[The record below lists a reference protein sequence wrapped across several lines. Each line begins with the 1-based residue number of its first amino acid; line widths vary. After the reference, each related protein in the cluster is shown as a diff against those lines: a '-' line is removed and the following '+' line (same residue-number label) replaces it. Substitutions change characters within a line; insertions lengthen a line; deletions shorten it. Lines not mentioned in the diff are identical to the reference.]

1 MRRVFL
7 DFNATC
13 PPLAEAIEAFVR
25 TAREAGGNPSSI
37 HWSGR
42 AARKALEDARER
54 IAAALGADAGEI
66 VLTSGATE
74 ANNLAIAGVLA
85 EAPPGE
91 VVVSAIE
98 HPSVLQAAEA
108 WAKRFGH
115 RCIKVPPEA
124 DGRVDAARFLAA
136 IGEKTRLACL
146 MWANNETGVIQPVE
160 EVAQGCRA
168 RGVPLLVD
176 GVQAL
181 GKLQVDLHA
190 LGADLVSFS
199 AHKIGGVKGTGA
211 LYVRRGLRL
220 APLLLGGGQERGLRS
235 GTANPPA
242 AAAFAAAIGRVDF
255 SSFAPLRDALEAQLK
270 ARFGEDVR
278 IFGAGAPRLGN
289 TSMFGLRG
297 MDGETLLMQMDLAG
311 FAVSAGSAC
320 ASGKHEPS
328 HVLAAMR
335 VPRAYAHGALRISL
349 GPGVDEAT
357 LAAFVEAL
365 AEARARLQAMAGWG

>member
-13 PPLAEAIEAFVR
+13 PPLPEAVEAFVR

-42 AARKALEDARER
+42 AARKALEDAREAV
-54 IAAALGADAGEI
+54 AAAVGAEAGEI
-66 VLTSGATE
+66 VFTSGATE

-85 EAPPGE
+85 DADPGE

-98 HPSVLQAAEA
+98 HPSVLQAAA
-108 WAKRFGH
+108 TWAARFGH
-115 RCIKVPPEA
+115 RCVQVPPGR
-124 DGRVDAARFLAA
+124 DGRVDAERFLEALSPA
-136 IGEKTRLACL
+136 VRLACL

-160 EVAQGCRA
+160 EVARACRA

-181 GKLQVDLHA
+181 GKLPVDLHA
-190 LGADLVSFS
+190 LGADFVSFS
-199 AHKIGGVKGTGA
+199 AHKIGGVKGVGA
-211 LYVRRGLRL
+211 LFVRRGARL
-220 APLLLGGGQERGLRS
+220 APLLAGGGQERGLRS
-235 GTANPPA
+235 GTANPPG
-242 AAAFAAAIGRVDF
+242 AAAFAAALGRVDF
-255 SSFAPLRDALEAQLK
+255 AACAPLRDRLEARLRD
-270 ARFGEDVR
+270 AFGEDVM
-278 IFGAGAPRLGN
+278 IFGEDAPRLAN
-289 TSMFGLRG
+289 TTMFGVRG

-335 VPRAYAHGALRISL
+335 VPRAHAHGALRASL
-349 GPGVDEAT
+349 GPGVTVED
-357 LAAFVEAL
+357 LDAFVGAL